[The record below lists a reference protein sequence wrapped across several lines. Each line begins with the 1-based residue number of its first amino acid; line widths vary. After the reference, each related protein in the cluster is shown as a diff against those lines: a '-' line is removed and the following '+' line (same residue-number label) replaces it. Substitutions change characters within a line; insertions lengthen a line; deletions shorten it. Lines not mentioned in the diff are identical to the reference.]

1 MGRQIKN
8 YRKIYEKYFDIKIP
22 KDYEIHHIDFNHEN
36 NDIDNL
42 IMLPRE
48 LHQAYHKA
56 IYELAGLENGHL
68 ATIDGIINIHGG
80 SFLAEEMINFCNI
93 LIEIDKWVLHR
104 ENLDFNQMYRRYQE
118 EKQCQYSE

>member
-48 LHQAYHKA
+48 LHQSYHKA
-56 IYELAGLENGHL
+56 IYELNGLKNGHL
-68 ATIDGIINIHGG
+68 ATIDGRINIHGG

-93 LIEIDKWVLHR
+93 LLEIDKWVLHR

-118 EKQCQYSE
+118 EKNVSI